1 MGNRAALEA
10 AMKQINKE
18 AGRDVVFTGRE
29 AEKNGSLKLR
39 WVKTPSVELNNALH
53 GGFAKIVELYGGQG
67 SGKTS
72 LVLDTIALNQRED
85 PDFIAAW
92 LETEGSITDK
102 IMKDHGI
109 DMDRIIFWKQEDIG
123 NAEKALDVARAL
135 LKCKNQ
141 KDAQIDMLVVN
152 SIAGLSPKAEVED
165 DLEHQNIA
173 LTARIMSKFF
183 RVANGFISNGK
194 ITAIFINQT
203 RENVGQMFGDKTTT
217 PGGKALGF
225 YASQRIRLGQVKL
238 QKEDP
243 ITQDEGVKI
252 SCYVKKNRVGNPP
265 FTCCTYYATFTGGVD
280 KYAGIPAIVKE
291 NGLMAVK
298 GAHWYLYD
306 ENGNVVTIDGIE
318 GRFNS
323 KKEFIATL
331 RKSDAWYNAV
341 VDLIN
346 NHVNAQQ
353 QTPEEQAQAVQEN
366 NALEEFMR
374 ATEAAELE
382 EALLENSETEE

>member
-10 AMKQINKE
+10 SLKQINKE
-18 AGRDVVFTGRE
+18 AGKPVVFTGKE
-29 AEKNGSLKLR
+29 AEKNGALKLR
-39 WVKTPSVELNNALH
+39 WIKTPSIELNNALH

-72 LVLDTIALNQRED
+72 LVLDTIALNQKED

-135 LKCKNQ
+135 LKCKNTE
-141 KDAQIDMLVVN
+141 DAQIDMLVVN

-165 DLEHQNIA
+165 DLEKQNIA

-183 RVANGFISNGK
+183 RVANGFINNGK

-238 QKEDP
+238 EKKDP
-243 ITQDEGVKI
+243 ITQEEGVKI

-265 FTCCTYYATFTGGVD
+265 FTHCTYYATFTGGVD
-280 KYAGIPAIVKE
+280 KYAGIPGIIQE
-291 NGLMAVK
+291 NGLMEVK
-298 GAHWYLYD
+298 GAHWYLLD
-306 ENGNVVTIDGIE
+306 ENGKPVVIDGIE
-318 GRFNS
+318 GHFSSR
-323 KKEFIATL
+323 KEFVETL
-331 RKSDAWYNAV
+331 RNSDAWYNTIT
-341 VDLIN
+341 DIISS
-346 NHVNAQQ
+346 HVKAQQ
-353 QTPEEQAQAVQEN
+353 QTPEEQKQAQEEN
-366 NALEEFMR
+366 NALEAFMR
-374 ATEAAELE
+374 ETEANELE
-382 EALLENSETEE
+382 EALRENMEGE